1 MWDLFGSERV
11 KNAVLGLGLVPTL
24 TLTLTLKQQSVKKKI
39 EPGPDPRFTNTQ
51 LLAVLKSNLFRSID
65 FSTAVATVETGL
77 SLWTCSRKEKR
88 EICVF
93 RKKFS
98 LLSALDYG

>member
-1 MWDLFGSERV
+1 M
-11 KNAVLGLGLVPTL
+11 P
-24 TLTLTLKQQSVKKKI
+24 TLTLTLKQQSVKKKKI
-39 EPGPDPRFTNTQ
+39 EPCPDPRFTNTQ

>member
-11 KNAVLGLGLVPTL
+11 KNAVLGLGWGYLGLGLGLVP

-77 SLWTCSRKEKR
+77 RPSSDVVLLPCRTK
-88 EICVF
+88 F
-93 RKKFS
+93 RN
-98 LLSALDYG
+98 

>member
-1 MWDLFGSERV
+1 M
-11 KNAVLGLGLVPTL
+11 P

-39 EPGPDPRFTNTQ
+39 EPCPDPRFTNTQ

-65 FSTAVATVETGL
+65 FSTAVATVEKGL

-93 RKKFS
+93 RKKFA

>member
-1 MWDLFGSERV
+1 M
-11 KNAVLGLGLVPTL
+11 P
-24 TLTLTLKQQSVKKKI
+24 TLTLTLKQQSVKKEI

-77 SLWTCSRKEKR
+77 SLWTCSRKKKKR
-88 EICVF
+88 NL
-93 RKKFS
+93 RLSKKIFS
-98 LLSALDYG
+98 LICT

>member
-1 MWDLFGSERV
+1 M
-11 KNAVLGLGLVPTL
+11 P

-77 SLWTCSRKEKR
+77 RPSSDVVLLPCRTK
-88 EICVF
+88 F
-93 RKKFS
+93 RN
-98 LLSALDYG
+98 

>member
-1 MWDLFGSERV
+1 MGFLSNLPLVIFGSERV
-11 KNAVLGLGLVPTL
+11 KNACFRVRVG
-24 TLTLTLKQQSVKKKI
+24 
-39 EPGPDPRFTNTQ
+39 
-51 LLAVLKSNLFRSID
+51 LFRIRVRVSANPNPNPNPKTAVCD